1 MQARCDVVA
10 SIFARRAEVLGSIPA
25 AEAAFFAGLLLC
37 GFPIYATLSP
47 HNHGVTDTDWGN
59 HARQRVG
66 VHTWVLIRMN
76 LEAEAPCSASGLPYA
91 SEVAQ
96 WLARWLMTQRSVDRK
111 HVSLLHIISQQSTTK
126 QDE

>member
-1 MQARCDVVA
+1 
-10 SIFARRAEVLGSIPA
+10 
-25 AEAAFFAGLLLC
+25 
-37 GFPIYATLSP
+37 
-47 HNHGVTDTDWGN
+47 
-59 HARQRVG
+59 VG

-91 SEVAQ
+91 REVAQ